1 MRRVAETVKCA
12 TEDEVRNPGDYRG
25 NAGCDSELFD
35 ERTSSSC
42 SSSSSSSSSSSLVG
56 EWAPA
61 ARKSE
66 WQTPR
71 TKTLRDYA
79 LNHMFNVSGAI
90 AARDRFLHQAG
101 RAINQGHP
109 LFAEVEQLAMD
120 PGILSM
126 ACLMIMHKFRETSPM
141 QGFCSKTIRYAERTI
156 LTAVNWNVRC
166 ITGIDVVN
174 AIIEAAPQ
182 LGPKVQAQMLREAE
196 FAGRILLVIYD
207 ALSLFLRAGL
217 PPQANPVP
225 KLAREG

>member
-1 MRRVAETVKCA
+1 MRRPRRHTAGRGGALMRRVAETVKCA

-90 AARDRFLHQAG
+90 ASEGSLPPSSRASHQPRPPAVRRG
-101 RAINQGHP
+101 RAAGNGPGHP
-109 LFAEVEQLAMD
+109 LHGVLDDHAQVPRNVTNARLLQQNDPIRRAHHPHRRQLERALHHGHRRRQRD
-120 PGILSM
+120 HRGRAAAWPESPGPD
-126 ACLMIMHKFRETSPM
+126 APGGR
-141 QGFCSKTIRYAERTI
+141 
-156 LTAVNWNVRC
+156 VRRSH
-166 ITGIDVVN
+166 TTRH
-174 AIIEAAPQ
+174 
-182 LGPKVQAQMLREAE
+182 L
-196 FAGRILLVIYD
+196 
-207 ALSLFLRAGL
+207 
-217 PPQANPVP
+217 
-225 KLAREG
+225 